1 MGFFAS
7 FTRDSTLQAGIDA
20 GLADRY
26 ALAWTSSWTRLL
38 HLVKERPVTGTILDG
53 EALEAGA
60 RCPSS
65 AVSELRVRFPS
76 VPLVFIARPRTD
88 PRTLLRLGRVGVES
102 LVLVPVD
109 SLSSALPRACGEAHR
124 QGTASLVTRSLSP
137 YLPVRETH
145 TLRLAL
151 EGVIRGWGAE
161 QLASFSGL
169 SRPHLSERLKG
180 AGLPSAGHL
189 LVWARLLHAGRWLE
203 DPARSAESV
212 SRQLE
217 YSSGA
222 AFRRALRNYVG
233 VTPTEALD
241 AGGFS
246 FVLGRFLDAC
256 SLDRDRAADR
266 SAA

>member
-7 FTRDSTLQAGIDA
+7 LSRDSTLQAAISA
-20 GLADRY
+20 SLADRY

-38 HLVKERPVTGTILDG
+38 YLVKERPVTATILDG
-53 EALEAGA
+53 DALGSEASCITG
-60 RCPSS
+60 
-65 AVSELRVRFPS
+65 AVSEMRVRFPS
-76 VPLVFIARPRTD
+76 VPLVFVARPQTD
-88 PRTLLRLGRVGVES
+88 PHTLLRLGRAGIDS
-102 LVLVPVD
+102 LVLV
-109 SLSSALPRACGEAHR
+109 SLDDLPTALPRACGQAYR
-124 QGTASLVTRSLSP
+124 QGTTSLVTRSLSP

-145 TLRLAL
+145 TLRVAL
-151 EGVIRGWGAE
+151 EGVIRGWSAE
-161 QLASFSGL
+161 RLASFVGL

-222 AFRRALRNYVG
+222 ALRRALRNYVG
-233 VTPTEALD
+233 TTPTETVE
-241 AGGFS
+241 AGGFA
-246 FVLGRFLDAC
+246 FVLARFLDSC
-256 SLDRDRAADR
+256 SVDRERSADR